1 MFVFLFVSYV
11 TVAQAQHMVAGT
23 VMDEKGE
30 ALIGVTV
37 TQQGTS
43 NGAMTDLDGKF
54 RIRNIT
60 DGATLQF
67 TYIGYKPYTY
77 KVRASKEGLQVT
89 MQPDISALDE
99 VVVVGAGSQ
108 KKVSVT
114 GAITTVEPESLDAPA
129 TSVTNMLG
137 GNVPGIIAVT
147 RSGEPGDDF
156 SEFWIRGIG
165 TFGASS
171 AALVLID
178 GVEGNL
184 NDLDPGDIESFS
196 VLKDASAT
204 AIYGVKG
211 ANGVVIVTTKSGKAG
226 KLSINFKTNYI
237 MSESGRMPEYVDA
250 YQYAT
255 LANEAR
261 LSRDLS
267 PKYTPTE
274 VELFRT
280 GLDPDL
286 YPNVNWRDVILKDHV
301 WQNQHFLS
309 VSGGGTNARYYV
321 SLSVQNK
328 DAIFKQ
334 DKSVNNNNT
343 NVAYHKYSFRSNVD
357 ANITK
362 TTVLTLRLAQVIV
375 DQNSPGYGDDNDAL
389 WSAQANLTPVLMPV
403 RYSNGYLSAKGKNAD
418 ESSPYVQLNYTGF
431 KEMRRLNT
439 DLTVQLE
446 QSLKFLTPGL
456 KVQGRFSYA
465 GASQHDVTRYKMPD
479 LYRAIG
485 RYADGSLKFNH
496 TVDKTTTD
504 DGGFRKT
511 VYNARNYQ
519 WELLPSYDRTF
530 GDHDFSALGRFYL
543 ESNTDSEANSSL
555 ASIPHHY
562 ESFSG
567 RATYAYQRT
576 YFAEVNIGYTGSE
589 QFQKGKRF
597 GWFPAVSGGWIPT
610 SYKFV
615 QKLVPWLNY
624 LKLRVSYGL
633 VGNDRIGDGT
643 VRFPY
648 LTTIQN
654 YTYYKWNNDYG
665 SLSENQVGT
674 DGLVWEKAK
683 KFDIGI
689 DGQLFNN
696 MISFTVDYFH
706 DTRTDIFQQR
716 ANIPYEAG
724 FENMPWAN
732 VGSMKS
738 WGFDGNVTFS
748 KNFGQD
754 WGVTARANFTYS
766 RNKVTNWEQSGVRY
780 DYQSYNGKPV
790 GILRGLIAEGLF
802 KDWDDVYSSPKQ
814 TYESKVYPGD
824 IKYKDVNGDGQIND
838 DDRVPLSYSNVPE
851 FQYGFAPEIRWKNL
865 TVSMLFEGTA
875 HSEFFYGG
883 TGFYPFAWEDSG
895 NVLKIVADQKNRWT
909 SREISGDPS
918 TENPDARFPR
928 LSYGTNSNNNRAS
941 TFWLADNSYL
951 RFKNLTV
958 RYRFKSEWMQRVLS
972 LQNVD
977 LSFIAQNICTWD
989 NIKLWDPAQVN
1000 GNGAKYPI
1008 QRTYTLQLNLNF

>member
-1 MFVFLFVSYV
+1 MLLFVSSV

-77 KVRASKEGLQVT
+77 KVKASKEGLQVT

-114 GAITTVEPESLDAPA
+114 GAITTVEPESLEAPA
-129 TSVTNMLG
+129 TSVSNMLG

-171 AALVLID
+171 SALVLID

-184 NDLDPGDIESFS
+184 NDLDPSDIESFS

-226 KLSINFKTNYI
+226 KLSINFKSNLT

-362 TTVLTLRLAQVIV
+362 TTLLKLQLGQVIV
-375 DQNSPGYGDDNDAL
+375 DQNSPGYGVDNQGL
-389 WSAQANLTPVLMPV
+389 WSAQANLTPVIMPV
-403 RYSNGYLSAKGKNAD
+403 RYSNGYLSAKGSNGD
-418 ESSPYVQLNYTGF
+418 EASPYVQLNYTGF

-439 DLTVQLE
+439 SLTVQLE
-446 QSLKFLTPGL
+446 QNLKFITPGL
-456 KVQGRFSYA
+456 RIKGRFSYA
-465 GASQHDVTRYKMPD
+465 GESQHNITRYKIPD

-496 TVDKTTTD
+496 TVNKTTTD
-504 DGGFRKT
+504 NGFSKSAY
-511 VYNARNYQ
+511 VARNYQ
-519 WELLPSYDRTF
+519 WELLPEYNRTF
-530 GDHDFSALGRFYL
+530 GDHDFSALGRLYL
-543 ESNTDSEANSSL
+543 ESTTNS
-555 ASIPHHY
+555 AAGNNIDAIPHHY

-567 RATYAYQRT
+567 RATYSFQRT
-576 YFAEVNIGYTGSE
+576 YFAEFNLGYTGSE
-589 QFQKGKRF
+589 QFQKGHRF

-615 QKLVPWLNY
+615 QKALPWLNY
-624 LKLRVSYGL
+624 LKLRASYGF
-633 VGNDRIGDGT
+633 VGNDQIGG

-648 LTTIQN
+648 LTTITN
-654 YTYYKWNNDYG
+654 GVYETWNGDYG
-665 SLSENQVGT
+665 SLRENQVGT
-674 DGLVWEKAK
+674 EGLVWEKAK
-683 KFDIGI
+683 KFDIGV
-689 DGQLFNN
+689 DAQLFNN

-724 FENMPWAN
+724 FQNMPWTN

-748 KNFGQD
+748 KNIGKD

-780 DYQSYNGKPV
+780 PYQSYNGKPV

-838 DDRVPLSYSNVPE
+838 DDIVPLSYSNTPE

-883 TGFYPFAWEDSG
+883 TGFYPFAWEESG
-895 NVLKIVADQKNRWT
+895 NVLSIVADQKNRWT

-928 LSYGTNSNNNRAS
+928 LSYGTNKNNNRAS

-989 NIKLWDPAQVN
+989 NIKLWDPGQVA
-1000 GNGAKYPI
+1000 GNGATYPI